1 MSILEKLMILQELY
15 ESIQELPLFSL
26 TFKPLILTMTKPIKM
41 QLMILSCLKKL
52 TSLSKKRLKK
62 DEKLFYT
69 KLKRI
74 NKRNKMSL
82 KNQKLN

>member
-1 MSILEKLMILQELY
+1 MILQELY

-62 DEKLFYT
+62 D
-69 KLKRI
+69 
-74 NKRNKMSL
+74 
-82 KNQKLN
+82 